1 MTSLAYSSFKFCR
14 SLFNNVI
21 NNSGY
26 TVSYGWTTV
35 KNKQEKLSEEVSMA
49 AFKVLSHHLL
59 GRTEE
64 MKNLSQNWWCHNS
77 DCTCTPPE
85 LSQMYYHLSQL
96 ACTFLY

>member
-1 MTSLAYSSFKFCR
+1 MTSLVYSSFKFCC
-14 SLFNNVI
+14 SLFSNVI
-21 NNSGY
+21 NNSGF

-35 KNKQEKLSEEVSMA
+35 KKKQEKLSEEVSMA
-49 AFKVLSHHLL
+49 AFKILSRHLP

-64 MKNLSQNWWCHNS
+64 MKNLSQDWWCQNS

-96 ACTFLY
+96 VGTFLF